1 MPVGGAELLQLLHG
15 VRLHLLGLVIR
26 GILLHG
32 EAQQQLEVPH
42 SLGNGGLHI
51 CTYLNLYTHLP

>member
-1 MPVGGAELLQLLHG
+1 MPVGGAEVLQLLHG

-26 GILLHG
+26 GIRLHG

-42 SLGNGGLHI
+42 SLANSVLKDCTVHI
-51 CTYLNLYTHLP
+51 